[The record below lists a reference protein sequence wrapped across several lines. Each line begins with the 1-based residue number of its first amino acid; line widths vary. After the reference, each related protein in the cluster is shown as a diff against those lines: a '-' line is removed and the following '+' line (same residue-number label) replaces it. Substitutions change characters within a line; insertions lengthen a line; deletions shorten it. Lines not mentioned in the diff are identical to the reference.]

1 MEAFYTME
9 NLAIKVNYCYAN
21 HCNFTESFRGAPHSI
36 CNLTY
41 SIPRKIPVIL
51 NNGSNYD
58 FHLMIKHLGNEF
70 EDKKRLMLEWKY
82 QKIRFFNNT
91 SFSVVL
97 NKKQN

>member
-1 MEAFYTME
+1 MEAFCTME

-70 EDKKRLMLEWKY
+70 EDKKTLNARVEIPKNT
-82 QKIRFFNNT
+82 FF
-91 SFSVVL
+91 
-97 NKKQN
+97 